1 MNVLKIGATICIFC
15 TTIVSLQSGNFH
27 FKYDTRLV
35 FNSTDSDEFRDI
47 SDISCA
53 FKCFIREICCDAQY
67 DHNLRICLIG
77 VSQKCCHKTETSVGF
92 MVIERT
98 EGKRNFV
105 YKKNKHYIYTCCAM
119 IMNSSSGGETDFYL

>member
-27 FKYDTRLV
+27 FIYDTRLV
-35 FNSTDSDEFRDI
+35 FNSTDWDEFRDI

-77 VSQKCCHKTETSVGF
+77 VSQKCCHKTETSVGS

-105 YKKNKHYIYTCCAM
+105 YKKISIIFIHVAQ
-119 IMNSSSGGETDFYL
+119 